1 MKLRWYYGTRPT
13 RPTIACNPRDL
24 AHFLERAL
32 LLSVMQYQILSL

>member
-1 MKLRWYYGTRPT
+1 MKLGWRDGTRST
-13 RPTIACNPRDL
+13 RPMIARNPRNL